1 MLPPRKEQLNPEK
14 DRGINC
20 CAPWRDCVLRVVLSL
35 QFGPYLEKR
44 ILSMANDPRKLLV
57 TCALPYANG
66 SIHLG
71 HMLEHIQADIWVRY
85 QRLRGNTVNFI
96 CADDAHG
103 TPIMLKAQ
111 QMGMT
116 PEAMIEMVSE
126 EHQRDF
132 AGFDISFDNY
142 HSTHSDENRELASH
156 IYLQLKKNGFISS
169 RTISQLFDPEKEMFL
184 PDRFVKGT
192 CPKCKSEDQ
201 YGDNCDACGE
211 TYSPTELINPK
222 SAVSGA
228 TPVMKDSEHFFFDL
242 PQFESMLKEWT
253 RSGSLQSET
262 ANKMQEWFEGGLQ
275 QWDISRDAPYFG
287 FEIPGEKDKFFYVW
301 LDAPI
306 GYMGS
311 FKNLCDKRG
320 DLDFNEYWNKDSK
333 TELYHF
339 IGKDIVYFH
348 SLFWPA
354 MLDGSGFRKP
364 TNVFVHGYV
373 TVNGAKMSKSKGTF
387 VKASTYLNHLDPE
400 CLRYYYAAKLNNRID
415 DLDLNL
421 EDFTQRVNADVVNK
435 IVNLA
440 SRNAGFITKR
450 FDGKLSADFAEPE
463 LYAEFADAADRI
475 AELFEAREFG
485 RAIREI
491 TALADK
497 ANQYVD
503 EKAPWVVAKQ
513 EGQDQALQD
522 ICTVGI
528 NLFRVLM
535 TYLKPVMPALAERT
549 EAFLNQ
555 ELTWEGV
562 ATPLTDHE
570 VTPFKALFNRID
582 PKQVEAMIEA
592 SKAEAAAEKA
602 AADAA
607 KPKSAETELSKDP
620 LAAEIEFDDF
630 AKVDLRIAKIL
641 SCEAVE
647 KSDKLLKFEL
657 DIGGETRQV
666 FSGIKSAYQ
675 PEDLI
680 GKYTVVVANLKPRKM
695 KFGLSEG
702 MILAAGPG
710 GSDLWLLE
718 PHQGAQAGMRVM

>member
-1 MLPPRKEQLNPEK
+1 M
-14 DRGINC
+14 
-20 CAPWRDCVLRVVLSL
+20 
-35 QFGPYLEKR
+35 
-44 ILSMANDPRKLLV
+44 LV

-111 QMGMT
+111 QMGIT
-116 PEAMIEMVSE
+116 PEEMIAAVSE
-126 EHQRDF
+126 EHQKDF

-142 HSTHSDENRELASH
+142 HSTHSDENRELASQ
-156 IYLQLKKNGFISS
+156 IYLELKKNGFISS

-201 YGDNCDACGE
+201 YGDNCDNCGE

-253 RSGSLQSET
+253 RSGSLQAET
-262 ANKMQEWFEGGLQ
+262 ANKMQEWFESGLQ

-287 FEIPGEKDKFFYVW
+287 FEIPGEKNKFFYVW

-311 FKNLCDKRG
+311 FKNLCDKRD
-320 DLDFNEYWNKDSK
+320 DLDFDEYWKKDSSA
-333 TELYHF
+333 ELYHF

-354 MLDGSGFRKP
+354 MLEGSGFRKP
-364 TNVFVHGYV
+364 NNVFVHGYV

-387 VKASTYLNHLDPE
+387 VKASTYLEHLDPE
-400 CLRYYYAAKLNNRID
+400 CLRYYYAAKLNSRID

-440 SRNAGFITKR
+440 SRNAGFIAKR
-450 FDGKLSADFAEPE
+450 FEGKLSDNFAEPE
-463 LYAEFADAADRI
+463 LYNEFVAAADRI
-475 AELFEAREFG
+475 AELYETREFG

-503 EKAPWVVAKQ
+503 EKAPWVVAKEEDKDQ
-513 EGQDQALQD
+513 ELQD
-522 ICTVGI
+522 ICSVGI

-535 TYLKPVMPALAERT
+535 TYLKPVMPSLAART

-555 ELTWEGV
+555 ELTWENI
-562 ATPLTDHE
+562 AAPLTGHE
-570 VTPFKALFNRID
+570 ITKFKALFNRID
-582 PKQVEAMIEA
+582 PKNVEAMIEA
-592 SKAEAAAEKA
+592 SKEDAAAEM
-602 AADAA
+602 AA
-607 KPKSAETELSKDP
+607 KEKAEAEKNKASQTELDKEP
-620 LAAEIEFDDF
+620 IAEEIEFDAF
-630 AKVDLRIAKIL
+630 AAVDMRIARII
-641 SCEAVE
+641 SCEEVPKAN
-647 KSDKLLKFEL
+647 KLLKFQL

-666 FSGIKSAYQ
+666 FSGIKSAYK
-675 PEDLI
+675 PEELE
-680 GKYTVVVANLKPRKM
+680 GKLTVMVANLKPRKM
-695 KFGLSEG
+695 KFGMSEG

-710 GSDLWLLE
+710 GSDLWILE
-718 PHQGAQAGMRVM
+718 PHEGAQPGMRVM

>member
-1 MLPPRKEQLNPEK
+1 MAANPRK
-14 DRGINC
+14 I
-20 CAPWRDCVLRVVLSL
+20 
-35 QFGPYLEKR
+35 
-44 ILSMANDPRKLLV
+44 LV

-85 QRLRGNTVNFI
+85 QRLRGNEVHFI

-111 QMGMT
+111 QMGME
-116 PEAMIEMVSE
+116 PEQMIAEVSK
-126 EHQRDF
+126 EHQADF

-142 HSTHSDENRELASH
+142 HSTHSEENRELSAF
-156 IYLQLKKNGFISS
+156 IYNELKKNGFITS

-192 CPKCKSEDQ
+192 CPKCKADDQ
-201 YGDNCDACGE
+201 YGDNCDNCGE
-211 TYSPTELINPK
+211 TYSPTDLINPK

-228 TPVMKDSEHFFFDL
+228 TPVMKDSVHFFFDL

-253 RSGSLQSET
+253 KSGALQEET
-262 ANKMQEWFEGGLQ
+262 SNKMQEWFDGGLQ

-287 FEIPGEKDKFFYVW
+287 FEIPGETGKYFYVW

-320 DLDFNEYWNKDSK
+320 DLNFDEFWNKNSS

-354 MLDGSGFRKP
+354 MLDGAGLRKP
-364 TNVFVHGYV
+364 SNVFVHGYV

-387 VKASTYLNHLDPE
+387 VKASTYLEHLDPE

-421 EDFTQRVNADVVNK
+421 EDFSQRVNSDVVNK

-450 FDGKLSADFAEPE
+450 FDGKLADTFAEPA
-463 LYAEFADAADRI
+463 LYREFVAASDRI
-475 AELFEAREFG
+475 AELYENREFG

-503 EKAPWVVAKQ
+503 EKAPWVVAKE
-513 EGQDQALQD
+513 EGKDAELQS
-522 ICTVGI
+522 ICSVGI

-535 TYLKPVMPALAERT
+535 TYLKPVMPKLAERV
-549 EAFLNQ
+549 EGFLN
-555 ELTWEGV
+555 ETLTWDGI
-562 ATPLTDHE
+562 AQPLTGHE
-570 VTPFKALFNRID
+570 IAKFKALFNRID
-582 PKQVEAMIEA
+582 SKHIEAMVEA
-592 SKAEAAAEKA
+592 SKEDAAAEKA
-602 AADAA
+602 AVA
-607 KPKSAETELSKDP
+607 KPAAGP
-620 LAAEIEFDDF
+620 LVEEPIADEIEFDDF
-630 AKVDLRIAKIL
+630 AKVDLRIAKII
-641 SCEAVE
+641 SCESVPKA
-647 KSDKLLKFEL
+647 DKLLKFQL

-666 FSGIKSAYQ
+666 FSGIKSAYN
-675 PEDLI
+675 PEDLV
-680 GKYTVVVANLKPRKM
+680 GKLTVVVANLKPRKM
-695 KFGLSEG
+695 KFGMSEG

-710 GSDLWLLE
+710 GKDLWLLE
-718 PHQGAQAGMRVM
+718 PHDGAQPGMRVM

>member
-1 MLPPRKEQLNPEK
+1 
-14 DRGINC
+14 
-20 CAPWRDCVLRVVLSL
+20 
-35 QFGPYLEKR
+35 
-44 ILSMANDPRKLLV
+44 
-57 TCALPYANG
+57 
-66 SIHLG
+66 
-71 HMLEHIQADIWVRY
+71 
-85 QRLRGNTVNFI
+85 
-96 CADDAHG
+96 
-103 TPIMLKAQ
+103 
-111 QMGMT
+111 
-116 PEAMIEMVSE
+116 
-126 EHQRDF
+126 
-132 AGFDISFDNY
+132 
-142 HSTHSDENRELASH
+142 
-156 IYLQLKKNGFISS
+156 
-169 RTISQLFDPEKEMFL
+169 MFL

-201 YGDNCDACGE
+201 YGDNCDNCGE

-253 RSGSLQSET
+253 RSGSLQTET
-262 ANKMQEWFEGGLQ
+262 ANKMQEWFESGLQ

-311 FKNLCDKRG
+311 FKNLCNKRD
-320 DLDFNEYWNKDSK
+320 DLDFDEYWNKDSK

-354 MLDGSGFRKP
+354 MLEGSGFRKP
-364 TNVFVHGYV
+364 NNVFVHGYV

-387 VKASTYLNHLDPE
+387 VKASTYLDHLDPE
-400 CLRYYYAAKLNNRID
+400 CLRYYYAAKLNSRID

-440 SRNAGFITKR
+440 SRNAGFIAKR
-450 FDGKLSADFAEPE
+450 FEGKLSDNFAEPE
-463 LYAEFADAADRI
+463 LYNEFVAAADRI

-503 EKAPWVVAKQ
+503 EKAPWVVAKEEGKDQ
-513 EGQDQALQD
+513 ELQE
-522 ICTVGI
+522 ICSVGI

-535 TYLKPVMPALAERT
+535 TYLKPVMPALAART

-555 ELTWEGV
+555 ELTWEGI
-562 ATPLTDHE
+562 AQPLTGHE
-570 VTPFKALFNRID
+570 ITKFKALFNRID
-582 PKQVEAMIEA
+582 PKNIEAMIEA
-592 SKAEAAAEKA
+592 SKEDAAAEMAAKEKAEAAKT
-602 AADAA
+602 
-607 KPKSAETELSKDP
+607 ETELSKDP
-620 LAAEIEFDDF
+620 IADEIEFDTF
-630 AKVDLRIAKIL
+630 AQVDLRIARII
-641 SCEAVE
+641 SCEEVPKAN
-647 KSDKLLKFEL
+647 KLLKFQL

-666 FSGIKSAYQ
+666 FSGIKSAYK
-675 PEDLI
+675 PEELE
-680 GKYTVVVANLKPRKM
+680 GKLTVMVANLKPRKM
-695 KFGLSEG
+695 KFGMSEG

-710 GSDLWLLE
+710 GSDLWILE
-718 PHQGAQAGMRVM
+718 PHEGAQPGMRVM

>member
-1 MLPPRKEQLNPEK
+1 MTTELRK
-14 DRGINC
+14 
-20 CAPWRDCVLRVVLSL
+20 
-35 QFGPYLEKR
+35 
-44 ILSMANDPRKLLV
+44 MLV

-85 QRLRGNTVNFI
+85 QRLRGNTVNFV

-111 QMGMT
+111 QMGIS
-116 PEAMIEMVSE
+116 PEDMIAAVSE
-126 EHQRDF
+126 EHQKDF

-142 HSTHSDENRELASH
+142 HSTHSEENRELASN
-156 IYLQLKKNGFISS
+156 IYLELKKNGFISN

-201 YGDNCDACGE
+201 YGDNCDNCGE

-262 ANKMQEWFEGGLQ
+262 ANKMQEWFESGLQ

-287 FEIPGEKDKFFYVW
+287 FEIPGEKNKFFYVW
-301 LDAPI
+301 LDAPV
-306 GYMGS
+306 GYMAS
-311 FKNLCDKRG
+311 FKNLCSKRD
-320 DLDFNEYWNKDSK
+320 DLDFEEYWKKDST

-354 MLDGSGFRKP
+354 MLEGAGFRKP
-364 TNVFVHGYV
+364 NNVFVHGYV

-387 VKASTYLNHLDPE
+387 IKASTYLDHLDPE
-400 CLRYYYAAKLNNRID
+400 CLRYYYAAKLNSRID

-421 EDFTQRVNADVVNK
+421 EDFTQRVNSDVVNK

-450 FDGKLSADFAEPE
+450 FEGKLSQDFAEPA
-463 LYAEFADAADRI
+463 LYKEFADAADRI
-475 AELFEAREFG
+475 AELYETREFS

-503 EKAPWVVAKQ
+503 EKAPWIVAKQ
-513 EGQDQALQD
+513 EGQDKELQD
-522 ICTVGI
+522 ICSVGI

-535 TYLKPVMPALAERT
+535 AYLKPVMPELAART
-549 EAFLNQ
+549 EGFLNQ

-570 VTPFKALFNRID
+570 ISKFKALFNRVD
-582 PKQVEAMIEA
+582 PKKVEAMVEA
-592 SKAEAAAEKA
+592 SKEDAAAEAAAKEQA
-602 AADAA
+602 EQA
-607 KPKSAETELSKDP
+607 KNETELIKEPIAD
-620 LAAEIEFDDF
+620 EIEFDDF
-630 AKVDLRIAKIL
+630 AKVDLRIAKIVE
-641 SCEAVE
+641 CESVPKAN
-647 KSDKLLKFEL
+647 KLLRLVL
-657 DIGGETRQV
+657 DLGGETRQV
-666 FSGIKSAYQ
+666 FAGIKSAYQ

-680 GKYTVVVANLKPRKM
+680 GKHTVMVANLKPRKM
-695 KFGLSEG
+695 KFGMSEG
-702 MILAAGPG
+702 MVLAAGPG
-710 GSDLWLLE
+710 GKDLWILE
-718 PHQGAQAGMRVM
+718 PHEGAQPGMRVM

>member
-1 MLPPRKEQLNPEK
+1 MAANPRK
-14 DRGINC
+14 I
-20 CAPWRDCVLRVVLSL
+20 
-35 QFGPYLEKR
+35 
-44 ILSMANDPRKLLV
+44 LV

-71 HMLEHIQADIWVRY
+71 HMLEHVQADIWVRY
-85 QRLRGNTVNFI
+85 QRLRGNEVHFI

-111 QMGMT
+111 QMGVE
-116 PEAMIEMVSE
+116 PEQMIAEVSK
-126 EHQRDF
+126 EHQADF
-132 AGFDISFDNY
+132 AGFDIDFSNY
-142 HSTHSDENRELASH
+142 HSTHSPENRELASFV
-156 IYLQLKKNGFISS
+156 YTQLKDNGFITS

-192 CPKCKSEDQ
+192 CPKCKAEDQ
-201 YGDNCDACGE
+201 YGDNCDNCGE
-211 TYSPTELINPK
+211 TYSPTDLINPK

-242 PQFESMLKEWT
+242 PQFEDMLKAWT
-253 RSGSLQSET
+253 KSGALQDET
-262 ANKMQEWFEGGLQ
+262 ANKMQEWFESGLQ

-287 FEIPGEKDKFFYVW
+287 FEIPGEPGKYFYVW

-311 FKNLCDKRG
+311 FKNLCDKRD
-320 DLDFNEYWNKDSK
+320 DLDFDEFWNKDSS

-354 MLDGSGFRKP
+354 MLDGAGFRKP
-364 TNVFVHGYV
+364 NNVFVHGYV

-387 VKASTYLNHLDPE
+387 IKAGTYLNHLDPE

-421 EDFTQRVNADVVNK
+421 EDFTQRVNSDVVNK

-440 SRNAGFITKR
+440 SRNAGFIAKR
-450 FDGKLSADFAEPE
+450 FDGMLSEKFAEPE
-463 LYAEFADAADRI
+463 LYAEFVAAAARI
-475 AELFEAREFG
+475 GDLYESREYS

-513 EGQDQALQD
+513 EGKDQELQE

-535 TYLKPVMPALAERT
+535 AYLKPVMPKLAERT
-549 EAFLNQ
+549 EGFLN
-555 ELTWEGV
+555 ETLTWEGIE
-562 ATPLTDHE
+562 TPLTNHE
-570 VTPFKALFNRID
+570 VTKFKALFNRID
-582 PKQVEAMIEA
+582 PAHVTAMVEA
-592 SKAEAAAEKA
+592 SKAEAAADKA
-602 AADAA
+602 ALEAA
-607 KPKSAETELSKDP
+607 QPASPLTAEPIE
-620 LAAEIEFDDF
+620 AEIEFDDF
-630 AKVDLRIAKIL
+630 AKVDMRIAKIVA
-641 SCEAVE
+641 CEAVP
-647 KSDKLLKFEL
+647 KADKLLKFQL
-657 DIGGETRQV
+657 DIGGEMRQV
-666 FSGIKSAYQ
+666 FSGIKSAYT
-675 PEDLI
+675 PEELV
-680 GKYTVVVANLKPRKM
+680 GKLTVMVANLKPRKM
-695 KFGLSEG
+695 KFGMSEG

-710 GSDLWLLE
+710 GKDLWILE
-718 PHQGAQAGMRVM
+718 PHEGAQPGMRVM

>member
-1 MLPPRKEQLNPEK
+1 MAANPRK
-14 DRGINC
+14 I
-20 CAPWRDCVLRVVLSL
+20 
-35 QFGPYLEKR
+35 
-44 ILSMANDPRKLLV
+44 LV

-71 HMLEHIQADIWVRY
+71 HMLEHVQADIWVRY
-85 QRLRGNTVNFI
+85 QRLRGNEVHFI

-111 QMGMT
+111 QMGME
-116 PEAMIEMVSE
+116 PEQMIAEVSK
-126 EHQRDF
+126 EHQADF
-132 AGFDISFDNY
+132 AGFDIDFSNY
-142 HSTHSDENRELASH
+142 HSTHSPENRELASFV
-156 IYLQLKKNGFISS
+156 YNQLKQQGYITS

-192 CPKCKSEDQ
+192 CPKCGAEDQ
-201 YGDNCDACGE
+201 YGDNCDNCGE
-211 TYSPTELINPK
+211 TYSPTDLINPK

-253 RSGSLQSET
+253 KSGALQDET
-262 ANKMQEWFEGGLQ
+262 ANKMQEWFESGLQ

-287 FEIPGEKDKFFYVW
+287 FEIPGETGKYFYVW

-311 FKNLCDKRG
+311 FKNLCDKRD
-320 DLDFNEYWNKDSK
+320 DLDFDEFWNKDSS

-354 MLDGSGFRKP
+354 MLDGAGFRKP
-364 TNVFVHGYV
+364 NNVFVHGYV

-387 VKASTYLNHLDPE
+387 IKAGTYLQHLDPE
-400 CLRYYYAAKLNNRID
+400 CLRYYYAAKLNSRID

-421 EDFTQRVNADVVNK
+421 EDFTQRVNSDVVNK

-440 SRNAGFITKR
+440 SRNAGFIAKR
-450 FDGKLSADFAEPE
+450 FDGKLAERCAEPE
-463 LYAEFADAADRI
+463 LYAEFVAAADRI
-475 AELFEAREFG
+475 GALYESREYG

-503 EKAPWVVAKQ
+503 EKAPWVVAKEEGKDLELQ
-513 EGQDQALQD
+513 E
-522 ICTVGI
+522 ICSMGI

-535 TYLKPVMPALAERT
+535 AYLKPVMPKLAERT
-549 EAFLNQ
+549 EAFLN
-555 ELTWEGV
+555 ETLTWEGIV
-562 ATPLTDHE
+562 QPLTAHE
-570 VTPFKALFNRID
+570 VTKFKALFNRID
-582 PKQVEAMIEA
+582 PKNVEAMIET
-592 SKAEAAAEKA
+592 SKADAAAEMAAKEQAEAAQQ
-602 AADAA
+602 
-607 KPKSAETELSKDP
+607 TELSKEP
-620 LAAEIEFDDF
+620 IEPEIEFDDF
-630 AKVDLRIAKIL
+630 AKIDLRIAKII
-641 SCEAVE
+641 SCESVPKA
-647 KSDKLLKFEL
+647 DKLLKFQL

-666 FSGIKSAYQ
+666 FSGIKAAYN
-675 PEDLI
+675 PEDLV
-680 GKYTVVVANLKPRKM
+680 GKLTVVVANLKPRKM
-695 KFGLSEG
+695 KFGMSEG

-710 GSDLWLLE
+710 GKDLWILE
-718 PHQGAQAGMRVM
+718 PHEGAQPGMRVM

>member
-1 MLPPRKEQLNPEK
+1 MTTELRK
-14 DRGINC
+14 
-20 CAPWRDCVLRVVLSL
+20 
-35 QFGPYLEKR
+35 
-44 ILSMANDPRKLLV
+44 MLV

-85 QRLRGNTVNFI
+85 QRLRGNTVNFV

-111 QMGMT
+111 QMGIS
-116 PEAMIEMVSE
+116 PEDMIAAVSE
-126 EHQRDF
+126 EHQKDF

-142 HSTHSDENRELASH
+142 HSTHSEENRELASN
-156 IYLQLKKNGFISS
+156 IYLELKKNGFISS

-201 YGDNCDACGE
+201 YGDNCDNCGE

-262 ANKMQEWFEGGLQ
+262 ANKMQEWFESGLQ

-287 FEIPGEKDKFFYVW
+287 FEIPGEKNKFFYVW
-301 LDAPI
+301 LDAPV
-306 GYMGS
+306 GYMAS
-311 FKNLCDKRG
+311 FKNLCSKRD
-320 DLDFNEYWNKDSK
+320 DLDFEEYWKKDST

-354 MLDGSGFRKP
+354 MLEGAGFRKP
-364 TNVFVHGYV
+364 NNVFVHGYV

-387 VKASTYLNHLDPE
+387 IKASTYLDHLDPE
-400 CLRYYYAAKLNNRID
+400 CLRYYYAAKLNSRID

-421 EDFTQRVNADVVNK
+421 EDFTQRVNSDVVNK

-450 FDGKLSADFAEPE
+450 FEGKLSQDFAEPA
-463 LYAEFADAADRI
+463 LYKEFADAADRI
-475 AELFEAREFG
+475 AELYETREFS

-513 EGQDQALQD
+513 EGQDKELQD
-522 ICTVGI
+522 ICSVGI

-535 TYLKPVMPALAERT
+535 AYLKPVMPELAART
-549 EAFLNQ
+549 EGFLNQ

-570 VTPFKALFNRID
+570 IRKFKALFNRVD
-582 PKQVEAMIEA
+582 PKKVEAMVEA
-592 SKAEAAAEKA
+592 SKEDAAAEAAAKEQA
-602 AADAA
+602 EQA
-607 KPKSAETELSKDP
+607 KNETELTKEPIAD
-620 LAAEIEFDDF
+620 EIEFDDF
-630 AKVDLRIAKIL
+630 AKVDLRIAKIVE
-641 SCEAVE
+641 CESVPKAN
-647 KSDKLLKFEL
+647 KLLRLVL
-657 DIGGETRQV
+657 DLGGETRQV
-666 FSGIKSAYQ
+666 FAGIKSAYQ

-680 GKYTVVVANLKPRKM
+680 GKHTVMVANLKPRKM
-695 KFGLSEG
+695 KFGMSEG
-702 MILAAGPG
+702 MVLAAGPG
-710 GSDLWLLE
+710 GKDLWILE
-718 PHQGAQAGMRVM
+718 PHEGAQPGMRVM

>member
-463 LYAEFADAADRI
+463 LYAEFAGAADRI

-513 EGQDQALQD
+513 EGQDQTLQD

-562 ATPLTDHE
+562 ATPLTDHA

>member
-1 MLPPRKEQLNPEK
+1 
-14 DRGINC
+14 
-20 CAPWRDCVLRVVLSL
+20 
-35 QFGPYLEKR
+35 
-44 ILSMANDPRKLLV
+44 MANDPRKLLV

-96 CADDAHG
+96 CADDTHG
-103 TPIMLKAQ
+103 TPIMLRAQ
-111 QMGMT
+111 QMGMS
-116 PEAMIEMVSE
+116 PEELIAKASE
-126 EHQRDF
+126 EHQKDF

-142 HSTHSDENRELASH
+142 HSTHSEENRELASQV
-156 IYLQLKKNGFISS
+156 YLQLKKNGFISS
-169 RTISQLFDPEKEMFL
+169 RTISQLYDPEKEMFL

-201 YGDNCDACGE
+201 YGDNCDNCGE

-253 RSGSLQSET
+253 RSGTLQSET
-262 ANKMQEWFEGGLQ
+262 ANKMQEWFESGLQ

-311 FKNLCDKRG
+311 FKNLCDKRD
-320 DLDFNEYWNKDSK
+320 DLDFDEYWNKDSK

-354 MLDGSGFRKP
+354 MLEGSGFRKP
-364 TNVFVHGYV
+364 NNVFVHGYV

-387 VKASTYLNHLDPE
+387 IKASTYLDHLDPE
-400 CLRYYYAAKLNNRID
+400 CLRYYYAAKLNSRID

-440 SRNAGFITKR
+440 SRNAGFISKR
-450 FDGKLSADFAEPE
+450 FDGKLSDKFAEPE
-463 LYAEFADAADRI
+463 LYNEFVEAADRI
-475 AELFEAREFG
+475 AELFETREFG

-503 EKAPWVVAKQ
+503 EKAPWVVAKEEGKDQ
-513 EGQDQALQD
+513 ELQD
-522 ICTVGI
+522 ICSVGI

-535 TYLKPVMPALAERT
+535 TYLKPVMPELAARSES
-549 EAFLNQ
+549 FLNE
-555 ELTWEGV
+555 ELTWQGMQS
-562 ATPLTDHE
+562 PLTGH
-570 VTPFKALFNRID
+570 TITKFKALFNRID
-582 PKQVEAMIEA
+582 PKKIEAMVEASKEDAAAEA
-592 SKAEAAAEKA
+592 AVKEKAEAA
-602 AADAA
+602 
-607 KPKSAETELSKDP
+607 KSETELSKDP
-620 LAAEIEFDDF
+620 IAEEIEFDAF
-630 AKVDLRIAKIL
+630 AQVDMRIARII
-641 SCEAVE
+641 SCEEVPKAN
-647 KSDKLLKFEL
+647 KLLKFQL

-666 FSGIKSAYQ
+666 FSGIKSAYK
-675 PEDLI
+675 PEELE
-680 GKYTVVVANLKPRKM
+680 GKLTVMVANLKPRKM
-695 KFGLSEG
+695 KFGMSEG

-710 GSDLWLLE
+710 GSDLWILE
-718 PHQGAQAGMRVM
+718 PHEGAQPGMRVM